1 MQKRQSS
8 PGKGIVVFVVGLLL
22 AALLAMHTLIPTT
35 RGIALI
41 VESMLPWAW
50 VLLVLLLI
58 AALIRFSVFGILGV
72 LIPALVWGGMFYP
85 YLRPADTPDDADIV
99 VASQNVGARMPQPT
113 ATAQN
118 LINHD
123 PDVVAIQEI
132 ESLSGKIIKKQLDSA
147 FEHTAVTDTIGIWS
161 RWPMTKPEEIDLG
174 MQWPRAIATTLKT
187 DKGNVRLYSVHMPS
201 VRPGQE
207 SLRNS
212 ALNELAERIK
222 SDDAQRVI
230 VAGDFNSANSDRYF
244 KELSSELVDAREA
257 VGGGFGFTWPSVFPV
272 VRLDHVLVRGLDPVG
287 DRVLDRGTS
296 DHRAIISYLDVPAS

>member
-1 MQKRQSS
+1 MPKRQSS
-8 PGKGIVVFVVGLLL
+8 PGKGILVFVAGLLL

-35 RGIALI
+35 RGVALI
-41 VESMLPWAW
+41 VESLLPWAW
-50 VLLVLLLI
+50 ILLVLLLL
-58 AALIRFSVFGILGV
+58 AALIRFSVFAIIGV
-72 LIPALVWGGMFYP
+72 LVPALVWGGMFYP
-85 YLRPADTPDDADIV
+85 FLRPADTPDDADIV

-132 ESLSGKIIKKQLDSA
+132 ASLSGQIIKKQLDSA
-147 FEHTAVTDTIGIWS
+147 YEHTAVTDTVGIWS
-161 RWPMTKPEEIDLG
+161 RWPLSSPEEIDLG
-174 MQWPRAIATTLKT
+174 LQWPRAIATTMQT
-187 DKGNVRLYSVHMPS
+187 DDGPVRVYAVHMPS

-212 ALNELAERIK
+212 ALSELADRIRADDAERI
-222 SDDAQRVI
+222 I
-230 VAGDFNSANSDRYF
+230 VAGDFNSAASDRYF
-244 KELSSELVDAREA
+244 SSLSSELTDSREA

-272 VRLDHVLVRGLDPVG
+272 VRLDHVLVRGFDPVG

-296 DHRAIISYLDVPAS
+296 DHRAIISYLDTAAA